1 MFCHLNPR
9 CCGKASHLWRSKL
22 LLKNHQDRKQVL
34 VLKKQKTVKSP
45 SFGEILNSLGE
56 SGLNQLNPR
65 LEFPGEIRPRLRC
78 PLRCVRCEGG
88 ELMLVHQPGARNGIL
103 SLISLVKPWFHGDF
117 MGFHGG
123 FWGNSHGFPHGF
135 KRSSVPRPLPYNC
148 GFGPRTQIG
157 EANGDDVGWLR
168 WLVQENSKNP
178 AIDMYVLVLYIYT

>member
-22 LLKNHQDRKQVL
+22 LLKKHQDRKKIL

-56 SGLNQLNPR
+56 
-65 LEFPGEIRPRLRC
+65 FPGEIRPQLRC

-88 ELMLVHQPGARNGIL
+88 ELMLVHQAGARNGIL
-103 SLISLVKPWFHGDF
+103 SLMGFPNSGISSYTIISKTQYGDSLEKTKDFHGDF

-123 FWGNSHGFPHGF
+123 FWGDFPWISPWF
-135 KRSSVPRPLPYNC
+135 CLRRSVPRPLPYNC

-157 EANGDDVGWLR
+157 ESWG
-168 WLVQENSKNP
+168 
-178 AIDMYVLVLYIYT
+178 

>member
-78 PLRCVRCEGG
+78 PLWCVRCEGG

-103 SLISLVKPWFHGDF
+103 SLISLVKTMVSWRLHGISWWFLGEFPWISPWF
-117 MGFHGG
+117 
-123 FWGNSHGFPHGF
+123 
-135 KRSSVPRPLPYNC
+135 
-148 GFGPRTQIG
+148 
-157 EANGDDVGWLR
+157 
-168 WLVQENSKNP
+168 
-178 AIDMYVLVLYIYT
+178 